1 MLGANLCIRNRSE
14 SSAPIRKFRAA
25 ENPGLEGWPA
35 HGERSVKTNPP
46 VLSKTIPATQE
57 TQAMRLISSLLA
69 LAMTVAFAGAAST
82 QQVAATGEPV
92 LEVSG
97 AISKKNQGDKM
108 VFDFAA
114 LQRLPQATI
123 VTSTPW
129 NTAVTKFEGVSGKA
143 FIEAIGA
150 KGKMIKARAINDYT
164 IEMPVEDFLTKGLI
178 LAMKANGQPLSLR
191 DRGPLWIIYPWDS
204 NAELRDKQHQRRSI
218 WQLVSITVV
227 E

>member
-1 MLGANLCIRNRSE
+1 
-14 SSAPIRKFRAA
+14 
-25 ENPGLEGWPA
+25 
-35 HGERSVKTNPP
+35 
-46 VLSKTIPATQE
+46 
-57 TQAMRLISSLLA
+57 MRLISPLLA
-69 LAMTVAFAGAAST
+69 LAMTVAFAGAASA

-108 VFDFAA
+108 VFDLVA

-123 VTSTPW
+123 ETSTPW

-150 KGKMIKARAINDYT
+150 KGKVIKARAINDYT

-204 NAELRDKQHQRRSI
+204 NADLRDKQHQRRSI